1 MAKPRSASD
10 LFQIVAFDERE
21 EIDRGDGVTVGKWI
35 EKFQIRAGFVHLRGG
50 ESVMA
55 DRLQGQHTQ
64 IIFVRATPKTY
75 QVSTDWR
82 VRDVRSGEFV
92 GDDWKGVEFNIR
104 DITPSDD
111 RQWLDFLCQSGVAS
125 G

>member
-1 MAKPRSASD
+1 MAKPRSAGD
-10 LFQIVAFDERE
+10 LFHRVAFDKRE
-21 EIDRGDGVTVGKWI
+21 EIDRGDGVSVGQWI
-35 EKFQIRAGFVHLRGG
+35 EQFQVRAGFAHLRGG

-64 IIFVRATPKTY
+64 VIFVRSSSETR

-82 VRDVRSGEFV
+82 ARDVRS
-92 GDDWKGVEFNIR
+92 GVEFNIR
-104 DITPSDD
+104 DVTPTSD
-111 RQWLDFLCQSGVAS
+111 RLWLDFLCQSGVAS

>member
-1 MAKPRSASD
+1 MAKTRSAGD
-10 LFQIVAFDERE
+10 LFFLIAFDKRIEV
-21 EIDRGDGVTVGKWI
+21 DDGAGNTIGGWQ
-35 EKFQIRAGFVHLRGG
+35 EQFQCRAGFAHLRGG

-64 IIFVRATPKTY
+64 VIFVRRSSATR

-82 VRDVRSGEFV
+82 IRDVRT
-92 GDDWKGVEFNIR
+92 GVSFNIR

-111 RQWLDFLCQSGVAS
+111 RLWIDFLCQSGVAD

>member
-1 MAKPRSASD
+1 MAKTRSASD
-10 LFQIVAFDERE
+10 LYHLVAFDQRE
-21 EIDRGDGVTVGKWI
+21 EVDRGDGVTVGKWV
-35 EKFQIRAGFVHLRGG
+35 ERFQTRAGFVHLRGG
-50 ESVMA
+50 ETVLA

-64 IIFVRATPKTY
+64 VIFVRSSTKTR

-82 VRDVRSGEFV
+82 VRDVRSGSFV
-92 GDDWKGVEFNIR
+92 GDEWRGTEFNIR
-104 DITPSDD
+104 DITPTDD